1 MALADA
7 EVAELVAKK
16 DSKITRAKVKDL
28 NLSKDLTIAG
38 MLRNGKG
45 SLVQGDTQI
54 EEGDR
59 VVVFCLAGAIHK
71 VEKLFS

>member
-1 MALADA
+1 MDLSDA

>member
-1 MALADA
+1 M
-7 EVAELVAKK
+7 VAKK